1 MMLFRSAFTTCV
13 VTLFVT
19 AVIVSNIANNV
30 AFAQKKPNY
39 PTGYQAKVLSIY
51 DGDTFTA
58 QIFSWPQHSIEAR
71 VRLRGID
78 TPEIRGKCAS
88 EKAKAQQAKQ
98 KLQELIPEGSMVIL
112 HRIELGT
119 YAGRIIA
126 NVSNKDGDDI
136 SAIMLNENYA
146 RAYLY
151 REGRKSWCNL

>member
-1 MMLFRSAFTTCV
+1 MLFRSFLAIFIV
-13 VTLFVT
+13 AIF
-19 AVIVSNIANNV
+19 ASGVI
-30 AFAQKKPNY
+30 AFAQAKPDY
-39 PTGYQAKVLSIY
+39 PSGYHAKVLSIY

-88 EKAKAQQAKQ
+88 EKQKAQQAKQ
-98 KLQELIPEGSMVIL
+98 RLIELIPEGSMVTL
-112 HRIELGT
+112 YQIELGT

-126 NVSNKDGDDI
+126 DVSTENGEDVG
-136 SAIMLNENYA
+136 AVMLDENYA
-146 RAYLY
+146 RPYLY

>member
-1 MMLFRSAFTTCV
+1 MYFYYLLIICVVTAFTTG
-13 VTLFVT
+13 
-19 AVIVSNIANNV
+19 VIDNIANNV

-39 PTGYQAKVLSIY
+39 PSGYQAKVLSIY

-88 EKAKAQQAKQ
+88 EKTKAQQAKQ
-98 KLQELIPEGSMVIL
+98 KLTQLIPEGSIVTL
-112 HRIELGT
+112 YHIELGT

-126 NVSNKDGDDI
+126 NVSTKNGEDI
-136 SAIMLNENYA
+136 STVMVAENYA
-146 RAYLY
+146 RPYKL